1 MKNLI
6 TASACAALLMA
17 FLIQFVHL
25 QMTYQQIVMA
35 NHVVDVYLET
45 ENQDWLQDEISQIMG
60 CSREAVQIMDIP
72 DGYQVRF
79 PMTGYIAS
87 PEFWGIEEGD
97 NDCVYVIERS
107 VKQKGD

>member
-25 QMTYQQIVMA
+25 QVMYQQMVMT
-35 NHVVDVYLET
+35 NYVVDLYQEKN
-45 ENQDWLQDEISQIMG
+45 NQEWLQDEISQIMG
-60 CSREAVQIMDIP
+60 CNRKDVEIRRFP

-79 PMTGYIAS
+79 PMKDYIAS
-87 PEFWGIEEGD
+87 PKFWGIEEKDTNG
-97 NDCVYVIERS
+97 VYVIERRLEE
-107 VKQKGD
+107 KED